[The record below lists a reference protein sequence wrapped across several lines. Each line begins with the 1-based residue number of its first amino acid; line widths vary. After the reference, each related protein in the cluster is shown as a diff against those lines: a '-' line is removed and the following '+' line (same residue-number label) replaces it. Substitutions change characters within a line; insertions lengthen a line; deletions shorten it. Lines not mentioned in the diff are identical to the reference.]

1 MTSGELERLSLSVE
15 SAFRNLEVRI
25 MDDMV
30 RRIKINGFSTASAD
44 WQISRLQQL
53 GMSEEEIKEWTR
65 IALEISEEETEKLF
79 SDEIYRQYMGHE
91 KAYQISGMKQ
101 IPFEENLQLQSLIKA
116 IKYQTIDTF
125 RNMTNSMG
133 FVKQDKAGHIYGIP
147 LTEFYQDTLDTA
159 ILDIHSG
166 AFSYQAVLKRTIE
179 DMTKSGIRW
188 IDYKSG
194 RHNRIDVAARRAVMT
209 GFRQVQGKINEQVAR
224 DLGTDSF
231 EVTYHIGARPS
242 HQVWQGK
249 VWTKQQLVDVCGLG
263 SVTGLHGANCYH
275 DYNAFIP
282 GISVRT
288 YSDEQLEQ
296 MMAKENTP
304 KNYLGK
310 EYTAYEALQKQRQME
325 TAMRKTRRDIR
336 LLQEGEADKNAVTVK
351 RCRYQVQM
359 QQYKAFS
366 KAMDLPEQ
374 MQRVYQDGLGR
385 VASGPIPKP
394 KRKEANTGK
403 FKNLQIP
410 MQKRYVDRIAS
421 KYGLKIQDL
430 NIKIQRNEEM
440 VNAPFCGSTDY
451 DNIGRIDLLPNAFQD
466 EEALVRTIIHER
478 CHVLQLKKHGK
489 EYTQMNLDKMES
501 EAYKFEDFW
510 YNIARKRVK

>member
-1 MTSGELERLSLSVE
+1 MTSGELERLSVPVE
-15 SAFRNLEVRI
+15 SVFRNLEIRI

-53 GMSEEEIKEWTR
+53 GMSEAEIKEWTR
-65 IALEISEEETEKLF
+65 MALDTSEEEVEKLF
-79 SDEIYRQYMGHE
+79 SEEIYHQYMGYD
-91 KAYQISGMKQ
+91 KAYRINGMKQ

-116 IKYQTIDTF
+116 IKYQTIDAF
-125 RNMTNSMG
+125 RNITNSMG
-133 FVKQDKAGHIYGIP
+133 FVKLDRAGHIYGIP
-147 LTEFYQDTLDTA
+147 LTEFYQDTLDA
-159 ILDIHSG
+159 AVLDIHSG
-166 AFSYQAVLKRTIE
+166 AFSYQAVLRRTIE
-179 DMTKSGIRW
+179 DMTKSGVRW

-209 GFRQVQGKINEQVAR
+209 GFRQVQGEINEQVAR
-224 DLGTDSF
+224 DLDTDSF

-242 HQVWQGK
+242 HQLWQGK
-249 VWTKQQLVDVCGLG
+249 VWTRQQLVDVCGLG

-282 GISVRT
+282 GVSVRT

-336 LLQEGEADKNAVTVK
+336 LLQEGEADKDAVTVK

-366 KAMDLPEQ
+366 KAMGLPEQ
-374 MQRVYQDGLGR
+374 MQRVYHDGLGR
-385 VASGPIPKP
+385 VASGQVSKNTLKNAVGNTIIKVNKTSLKGKP
-394 KRKEANTGK
+394 DSITQKENKRGGIDRNYYNSEGRQIKQISNNDHGNSGKHPYGTKGEHAHDYLYDKKGNLIERTTRELDEDERKE
-403 FKNLQIP
+403 
-410 MQKRYVDRIAS
+410 
-421 KYGLKIQDL
+421 
-430 NIKIQRNEEM
+430 
-440 VNAPFCGSTDY
+440 NAD
-451 DNIGRIDLLPNAFQD
+451 IL
-466 EEALVRTIIHER
+466 
-478 CHVLQLKKHGK
+478 
-489 EYTQMNLDKMES
+489 
-501 EAYKFEDFW
+501 
-510 YNIARKRVK
+510 

>member
-79 SDEIYRQYMGHE
+79 SDEIYRQYMGYE

-249 VWTKQQLVDVCGLG
+249 VWTRQQLVDVCGLG

-366 KAMDLPEQ
+366 KAMGLPEQ

-385 VASGPIPKP
+385 VASGPIPNKIIVNTRIADIIKLP
-394 KRKEANTGK
+394 NRDKLKIPEEKFTKYALNPEKAPNKARAFKEALGYDMSNYQELIKEIELNVSK
-403 FKNLQIP
+403 FPAKEKPDNGHG
-410 MQKRYVDRIAS
+410 KRYEVIMELRGLNGKNANVLTGWIDDKEKGEMRMTTAHVDKR
-421 KYGLKIQDL
+421 
-430 NIKIQRNEEM
+430 
-440 VNAPFCGSTDY
+440 
-451 DNIGRIDLLPNAFQD
+451 
-466 EEALVRTIIHER
+466 
-478 CHVLQLKKHGK
+478 
-489 EYTQMNLDKMES
+489 
-501 EAYKFEDFW
+501 
-510 YNIARKRVK
+510 RKSD